1 MAERS
6 RVRFN
11 PVTKEIDVEGSES
24 FVKTYFG
31 KLQAMISG
39 AVKGKVNVKRAT
51 KAVKAAPE
59 KKAKKKP
66 KAVKAPRVKKA
77 KKATKTVI
85 PAPTKRVKKA
95 RKKAPAK
102 KRVTNIDTI
111 VGLIQ
116 GAPEGIST
124 AELKTKTG
132 LAERQIWGIVN
143 RASNLGKVRKM
154 RRGVYGG
161 VAAPETK
168 PEEKNG
174 VDLL

>member
-11 PVTKEIDVEGSES
+11 PVTKEIEVEGSES

-51 KAVKAAPE
+51 KAVKAAPKKKAE
-59 KKAKKKP
+59 KKPKMVKAPRIKKAKAP
-66 KAVKAPRVKKA
+66 KAVK
-77 KKATKTVI
+77 
-85 PAPTKRVKKA
+85 PAIAKRVN
-95 RKKAPAK
+95 RTGKKAPAK
-102 KRVTNIDTI
+102 KRVTNIDT
-111 VGLIQ
+111 VVSLIQ

-132 LAERQIWGIVN
+132 LKELQIWGIVN
-143 RASNLGKVRKM
+143 RASKEGKIRKVK
-154 RRGVYGG
+154 RGVYGG
-161 VAAPETK
+161 VAVAEASPVKKME
-168 PEEKNG
+168 
-174 VDLL
+174 